1 MAKCVNCAWFP
12 WKPGADFS
20 MLPVM
25 KCHPETKARRWNKAG
40 AETETGCKH
49 YNAVKA
55 AEDVV
60 EDKVASVQIAP
71 AAVEAP
77 VEKKPKAQARAKST
91 KSAAKTK
98 KAKPRAKSK
107 TAKKE

>member
-1 MAKCVNCAWFP
+1 MAKCVKCAWFP

-25 KCHPETKARRWNKAG
+25 KCHSEMRARRWGRAG
-40 AETETGCKH
+40 TEAEVSCKH
-49 YNAVKA
+49 YKAVKS
-55 AEDVV
+55 AEDVA
-60 EDKVASVQIAP
+60 EDKVTPTQIDP
-71 AAVEAP
+71 EAVEAP

-98 KAKPRAKSK
+98 KTKPRAKSK
-107 TAKKE
+107 IAKKE